1 MKTTAVA
8 LLAAVLLLLPQGA
21 VAGERAAIVNYGKRS
36 IPGVETTAGAY
47 RPPVQTSTVSAPEVG
62 RTASVEL
69 TVAENWVVPTNRC
82 TATNLGQG
90 FSYSFANGV
99 ECASFSAP
107 VPGEPVRRNGRKP
120 RPPSA
125 AQIAAA
131 LFDRTIALA
140 PEPQLEVAP
149 SRIGLTGLRTFVWLD
164 ESPRPIVA
172 TASAGATTV
181 TAVAT
186 PARFVWDFGEG
197 QVRSTSDAGTR
208 WTPRQRGSV
217 GHMYQAS
224 GRYDLSVD
232 VLWSAQWRSGT
243 GPWQPLGTFST
254 SDSRPYLVR
263 EVIAWLARRR

>member
-1 MKTTAVA
+1 MRNVVLVLLFCA
-8 LLAAVLLLLPQGA
+8 LLAPASARAGERGYGFWRSPNGVGA
-21 VAGERAAIVNYGKRS
+21 VATYSHRTIDATPVQDLSSTS
-36 IPGVETTAGAY
+36 IPSSIA
-47 RPPVQTSTVSAPEVG
+47 
-62 RTASVEL
+62 ASQSLVDID
-69 TVAENWVVPTNRC
+69 PTNRC
-82 TATNLGQG
+82 TATNLGEG

-107 VPGEPVRRNGRKP
+107 VPGEAVRRNGRRP

-197 QVRSTSDAGTR
+197 QVRSTSHSGTR

-232 VLWSAQWRSGT
+232 IMWSAQWRSGT

-254 SDSRPYLVR
+254 SDSRPYAVR